1 MSTHKVLFASTIV
14 LLAAAAAS
22 AQPVV
27 VKPEPGEVRVFEP
40 TSPFP
45 IVTVPVP
52 PVAFPPVEFPPV
64 AFPPVPAFPAVP
76 DMKEVERIAMLA
88 AQGVT
93 VNKGEPFRLAFAEPN
108 SPDRY
113 YSQARSY
120 IDRDQYDRAI
130 DPLDKVIG
138 AKGDRADAAMYW
150 KAYSQLKLARRDE
163 ALSTLS
169 QMQKQYPTSKWL
181 GDARAL
187 EVEIKQ
193 AAGQPVSADAM
204 NDDLKLLALQGILR
218 TDPEAAFPVVE
229 KMLMGGASVRVKE
242 RALFVL
248 GQNRSER
255 AQQIIGNVA
264 KGTSNPD
271 LQLTAIRTLG
281 MSNSPDAINT
291 LTAVYRGDSSVDV
304 KKAVISALATSRN
317 AAATTSLV
325 ALARAERNPELKTLL
340 YRHLSNSS
348 NAEAKALML
357 ETIK

>member
-1 MSTHKVLFASTIV
+1 MTTHRVLIASTVV
-14 LLAAAAAS
+14 LAVAAGAS

-27 VKPEPGEVRVFEP
+27 VPPGAPGEFRIFEPG
-40 TSPFP
+40 SPFP
-45 IVTVPVP
+45 VVTVPPIP
-52 PVAFPPVEFPPV
+52 PI
-64 AFPPVPAFPAVP
+64 P
-76 DMKEVERIAMLA
+76 DMKEVERAVTLAMA
-88 AQGVT
+88 NAQEKANVVIGAG
-93 VNKGEPFRLAFAEPN
+93 KGPYQYFTPGG
-108 SPDRY
+108 SPDQW
-113 YSQARSY
+113 YSQARSF
-120 IDRDQYDRAI
+120 IDRDQYDRAM
-130 DPLDKVIG
+130 DPLDKVIS
-138 AKGDRADAAMYW
+138 AKGERADAAMYW

-163 ALSTLS
+163 ALSTLG
-169 QMQKQYPTSKWL
+169 QLQKQYPTSKWL

-193 AAGQPVSADAM
+193 AAGQPVSADAA

-248 GQNRSER
+248 SQNRSER

-281 MSNSPDAINT
+281 ISNSPDAINT

-304 KKAVISALATSRN
+304 KKAVISALASSRN
-317 AAATTSLV
+317 AAATSALV
-325 ALARAERNPELKTLL
+325 GLARAERNPELKILMT
-340 YRHLSNSS
+340 RHLSNSS
-348 NAEAKALML
+348 APEAKALML
-357 ETIK
+357 EILK